1 MMKDAISKTR
11 LILEDAQQKLPVEA
25 AVAIEQVYGDIE
37 HLNNFIKAET
47 QAIEADEVL
56 NEEAKS
62 TARRKVLEQ
71 AGRKLEVLKQKRI
84 YSDLIK
90 KLEAKITDAPV
101 DEDQSLLKFMRE
113 REVRDRL
120 VGMTK
125 SQILS
130 HFRDSLF
137 DGSNLLL
144 IDAILNTPPGFDL
157 LPQDILNKLRVVRA
171 KRINP
176 EMASEIEIVRKL
188 NATIL
193 QMLSLVKNELDSL
206 RKKELLR

>member
-25 AVAIEQVYGDIE
+25 AVAIEQVYGDIK
-37 HLNNFIKAET
+37 HLNNFIKAEI

-176 EMASEIEIVRKL
+176 ELASEIEIMRKL

>member
-11 LILEDAQQKLPVEA
+11 LILEDAQQKLSVEA

-130 HFRDSLF
+130 HFGDSLF

-176 EMASEIEIVRKL
+176 ELASEIEIVRKL